1 MKNLW
6 LEGYEDI
13 LERSEMELLEDH
25 LVDEYG
31 YHGVESY
38 YYDPGSNILT
48 DSEGYIVSHIYSIVS
63 PGQWFLFKYKKET
76 VLIKNNKGVLIELY
90 WQDK

>member
-25 LVDEYG
+25 LVDQYG
-31 YHGVESY
+31 FEGVESY
-38 YYDPGSNILT
+38 YYDPGSNMLT
-48 DSEGYIVSHIYSIVS
+48 DSEGFLVLNIDSIVS
-63 PGQWFLFKYKKET
+63 PGQWFLFKHKKET
-76 VLIKNNKGVLIELY
+76 ILLKNKQGFLIELY